1 MTSGSENRML
11 LQGTLDM
18 ATVPQWYATGLSRL
32 NGGGHLCADFS
43 AVESVDSAAVSML
56 LAWTRAAQRG
66 NHKFE
71 VTGLP
76 ADLLSLARLYGVE
89 DLLPQPVD

>member
-1 MTSGSENRML
+1 MTGVDGDRMM
-11 LQGTLDM
+11 LQGHLNM
-18 ATVPQWYATGLSRL
+18 GTVPQWYASGLQRL
-32 NGGGHLCADFS
+32 NDHGLYADFS

-66 NHKFE
+66 DHKFE
-71 VTGLP
+71 VASLP

-89 DLLPQPVD
+89 DMLPKPAA

>member
-1 MTSGSENRML
+1 MTGADGDRMM
-11 LQGTLDM
+11 LQGHLNM
-18 ATVPQWYATGLSRL
+18 GTVPQWYANGLQRL
-32 NGGGHLCADFS
+32 NGQGLYADFS
-43 AVESVDSAAVSML
+43 GVESVDSAAVSML

-71 VTGLP
+71 VASLP

-89 DLLPQPVD
+89 DLLPKSSS